1 MVLVDFVRFGGSV
14 EAFEAFNAPEDVA
27 GYVFGFDFF
36 LTGFAGV
43 H

>member
-14 EAFEAFNAPEDVA
+14 EAFEAFNASEDVA
-27 GYVFGFDFF
+27 GNILGFDFF
-36 LTGFAGV
+36 LAGFAGV